1 MPRAASSGTVKP
13 QALTLLLPPAP
24 PRYLHWKALITAAPV
39 WKDLPQ
45 LQQLDLHCID
55 LRQHW
60 QLELVL
66 SSLAAATALTSLAV
80 TKLITRQPVRLCAAV
95 QALPN
100 LASLAIEKVQLAKGD
115 PLALTR
121 VTSLTSLTSLSLI
134 DCSSAVDDVAAVAV
148 CLHLSKLQKL
158 SITGQ
163 GLAGLGVLYPISA
176 KLKDLR
182 SLCLS
187 GRSSCLVD
195 DFGLQLLTSCC
206 KLTELVLPGNPTS
219 LAVTVQG
226 LRRAVPGF
234 RAAGVS
240 ICPTG
245 EGMSSWGEMHRAASY

>member
-1 MPRAASSGTVKP
+1 M
-13 QALTLLLPPAP
+13 
-24 PRYLHWKALITAAPV
+24 

-45 LQQLDLHCID
+45 LHHLDLTCID
-55 LRQHW
+55 LRHHW

-66 SSLAAATALTSLAV
+66 SSLTAATALTSLAV

-121 VTSLTSLTSLSLI
+121 VTSLTSLSLI

-176 KLKDLR
+176 NLKDLR
-182 SLCLS
+182 SLCIS

-195 DFGLQLLTSCC
+195 EFGLQLITSCC
-206 KLTELVLPGNPTS
+206 KLTELVLPGNPAS
-219 LAVTVQG
+219 LAVAVQG

-240 ICPTG
+240 IHPTG
-245 EGMSSWGEMHRAASY
+245 EGVSSWGEMHRAASY